1 MFIVMPQDNNIVSWE
16 TRPSPERFVQANGLE
31 SLAWGLSLDLALRS
45 GWALG
50 ILLPSDVPVTI
61 PSIPLLVK
69 TRVVVTAWGVVQTP
83 GDAKTLADEGKRLH
97 LFAAAIDDL
106 VKRYA
111 PGYLFFESAVKSTWQ
126 RRLRRTGAAQA
137 TMAALRGCLLERLSQ
152 YPYVQAVEV
161 KPENW
166 QPQMIGR
173 VRREI
178 GKLNSIEA
186 AKVRLGV
193 IENDADVSDACLILE
208 YGLMVVSLKLAAKG
222 ANA

>member
-1 MFIVMPQDNNIVSWE
+1 MFIVTPQDNGTVSWE
-16 TRPSPERFVQANGLE
+16 TRPSPKRFVQQNGLE
-31 SLAWGLSLDLALRS
+31 PLAWGLSLDLALRS

-50 ILLPSDVPVTI
+50 ILLPSDVPITI

-69 TRVVVTAWGVVQTP
+69 TRVVVTAWGVIETP

-97 LFAAAIDDL
+97 LFTAAIDDL
-106 VKRYA
+106 VSRYM
-111 PGYLFFESAVKSTWQ
+111 PDYLFFESAVTSTWQ
-126 RRLRRTGAAQA
+126 RHLRRTGAAQA

-161 KPENW
+161 KPEQW

-173 VRREI
+173 VKREL
-178 GKLNSIEA
+178 GKQNSIEA
-186 AKVRLGV
+186 AKMRLGIV
-193 IENDADVSDACLILE
+193 ENDADVSDACLILE
-208 YGLMVVSLKLAAKG
+208 FGLMTVGAKLAAKG

>member
-1 MFIVMPQDNNIVSWE
+1 MFIVTPQDNGSISWE
-16 TRPSPERFVQANGLE
+16 IKPSHERFVQANGLE
-31 SLAWGLSLDLALRS
+31 PLAWGLSLDLALRS

-50 ILLPSDVPVTI
+50 ILLPNDVPITV

-69 TRVVVTAWGVVQTP
+69 TRVVITAWGVVQTP

-97 LFAAAIDDL
+97 LFATAIDDL

-126 RRLRRTGAAQA
+126 RQLRRTGAAQA

-152 YPYVQAVEV
+152 YPYIQAFEV

-173 VRREI
+173 VKREL
-178 GKLNSIEA
+178 GKMNSIEA
-186 AKVRLGV
+186 AKVRLGI
-193 IENDADVSDACLILE
+193 IESDSDVSDACLILE
-208 YGLMVVSLKLAAKG
+208 YGLSTIKTHLAPR
-222 ANA
+222 NV